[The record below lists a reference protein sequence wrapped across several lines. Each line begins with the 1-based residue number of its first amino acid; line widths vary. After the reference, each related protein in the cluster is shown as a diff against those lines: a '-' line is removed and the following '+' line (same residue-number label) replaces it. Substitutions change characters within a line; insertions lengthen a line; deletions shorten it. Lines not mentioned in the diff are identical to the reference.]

1 MAYLINALR
10 FKKRTKKRK
19 IMELL
24 TFLFFLLIIFF
35 LYVFYL
41 YNKLVSLLERS
52 KNAISQIDVQLKRRA
67 ELIPNLV
74 ETVKGYMKYERET
87 LEKITSLRASIVSG
101 SINERLASDKKLE
114 GMLKTI
120 FAVSENYPKLKA
132 SSNFL
137 QLQEEL
143 VTTENRI
150 AYARQAYND
159 VVYIYNSTIKMF
171 PNNIIASIL
180 NFKELDYLK
189 ETEEEVKVGF

>member
-1 MAYLINALR
+1 
-10 FKKRTKKRK
+10 
-19 IMELL
+19 MEPL
-24 TFLFFLLIIFF
+24 TFLFFLLILFF

-67 ELIPNLV
+67 DLIPNLV
-74 ETVKGYMKYERET
+74 DTVKGYMKYERET

-101 SINERLASDKKLE
+101 SINERLASYKKLQ

-120 FAVSENYPKLKA
+120 FAVSENYPELKA

-189 ETEEEVKVGF
+189 ETGEEVKVGF

>member
-1 MAYLINALR
+1 
-10 FKKRTKKRK
+10 
-19 IMELL
+19 MEPL
-24 TFLFFLLIIFF
+24 TFLFFLLILFF

-67 ELIPNLV
+67 DLIPNLV
-74 ETVKGYMKYERET
+74 DTVKGYMKYERET

-120 FAVSENYPKLKA
+120 FAVSENYPQLKA

-189 ETEEEVKVGF
+189 ETGEEVKVGF

>member
-1 MAYLINALR
+1 
-10 FKKRTKKRK
+10 
-19 IMELL
+19 MEPL
-24 TFLFFLLIIFF
+24 TFLFFLLILFF

-67 ELIPNLV
+67 DLIPNLV
-74 ETVKGYMKYERET
+74 DTVKGYMKYERET

-120 FAVSENYPKLKA
+120 FAVSEKYPELKA

-189 ETEEEVKVGF
+189 ETGEEVKVGFLITLKVNKKIRQANFC

>member
-1 MAYLINALR
+1 
-10 FKKRTKKRK
+10 
-19 IMELL
+19 
-24 TFLFFLLIIFF
+24 
-35 LYVFYL
+35 
-41 YNKLVSLLERS
+41 
-52 KNAISQIDVQLKRRA
+52 
-67 ELIPNLV
+67 
-74 ETVKGYMKYERET
+74 MKYERET

-120 FAVSENYPKLKA
+120 FAVSEKYPELKA

-189 ETEEEVKVGF
+189 ETGEEVKVGF